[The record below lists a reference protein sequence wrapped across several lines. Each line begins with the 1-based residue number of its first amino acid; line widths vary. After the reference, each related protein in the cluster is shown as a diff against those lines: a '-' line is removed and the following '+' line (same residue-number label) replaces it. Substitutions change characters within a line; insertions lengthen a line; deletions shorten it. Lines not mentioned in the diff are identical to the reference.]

1 MLMMSDIQRKNTI
14 FGTLCAEHNNSA
26 GAELTHAALWDRD
39 DTKDEFSPFI
49 SRNMHEHYP
58 PALIISYLSCSM
70 KFPSGLINT
79 VSV

>member
-1 MLMMSDIQRKNTI
+1 MSDIERNNTI

-26 GAELTHAALWDRD
+26 EAELTHASLWDRD

-58 PALIISYLSCSM
+58 AALIISYLSCSM